1 MSHVHCPECRFAYN
15 VALSAGCPRCAVVR
29 APAPAVVVI
38 DRSDALA
45 EVDAALD
52 RLAVAL
58 GRLDDDELDAV
69 AVRLVST
76 EHGGTWAGIL
86 ANAIAGAVLA
96 KRGAVALPLE
106 PEPPAPTVPTDRERA
121 LFALALALF
130 ARLAAVTRDA
140 AARFGRL
147 RPATRGD

>member
-1 MSHVHCPECRFAYN
+1 MSHVHCPACRFAYN
-15 VALSAGCPRCAVVR
+15 TATAAGCPRCQVAR
-29 APAPAVVVI
+29 AAAAEPAPV
-38 DRSDALA
+38 DRGDALA

-58 GRLDDDELDAV
+58 GRLADDELDAV

-76 EHGGTWAGIL
+76 EHAGTWAGIL

-96 KRGAVALPLE
+96 RRGAVAIPAE
-106 PEPPAPTVPTDRERA
+106 PEPPAAPPPSERERA
-121 LFALALALF
+121 LVALALALL

-140 AARFGRL
+140 ASRFARL
-147 RPATRGD
+147 RPS